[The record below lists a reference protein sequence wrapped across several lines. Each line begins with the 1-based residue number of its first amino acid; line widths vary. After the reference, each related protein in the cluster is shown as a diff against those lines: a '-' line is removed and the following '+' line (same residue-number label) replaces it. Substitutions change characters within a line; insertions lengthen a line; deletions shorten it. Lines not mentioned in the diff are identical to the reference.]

1 MDWKKLETLKRGS
14 VGQLLLKCA
23 RLLDEQA
30 VAQVNAEGG
39 LRTQLRPAHTRL
51 FPHIDQ
57 EGSRPSDIARSV
69 GITKQAVQQLVDDL
83 VGLQVVEVVPD
94 PKDGRARLVRFTSQG
109 QVAIAHGLGVLGE
122 LEEELAREIG
132 KARMKELAA
141 ILADVLDALEKR
153 RG

>member
-1 MDWKKLETLKRGS
+1 MDWKRLEALKRAS

-30 VAQVNAEGG
+30 VARVNAEGG

-51 FPHIDQ
+51 FPYIAQ
-57 EGSRPSDIARSV
+57 EGTRPSDIAKQL

-83 VGLQVVEVVPD
+83 VDLQVVEVGPD
-94 PKDGRARLVRFTSQG
+94 PVDGRARLVRFTSQG
-109 QVAIAHGLGVLGE
+109 QVAIAHGLGVLAD
-122 LEEELAREIG
+122 LEEELARDVG
-132 KARMKELAA
+132 KARMKELGS
-141 ILADVLDALEKR
+141 ILTDLLEALERR